1 MGETL
6 EQIVRKQSKL
16 WMVAIY
22 LFLVAG
28 FLYVKPSVAFGQQGR
43 IRPFG
48 TGKKESTVFPVWWWM
63 FAFAV
68 VSYMSVVY
76 ILNYSL

>member
-1 MGETL
+1 MEEIL
-6 EQIVRKQSKL
+6 RKNPKL

-28 FLYVKPSVAFGQQGR
+28 LLYLKPSVAFGEQGR

-48 TGKKESTVFPVWWWM
+48 VGKRECTIFPVWWWM
-63 FAFAV
+63 FMFAV
-68 VSYMSVVY
+68 VSYMGVIWLIKY
-76 ILNYSL
+76 RL

>member
-1 MGETL
+1 MEAT
-6 EQIVRKQSKL
+6 IRKNPRL
-16 WMVAIY
+16 WMIVIY

-28 FLYVKPSVAFGQQGR
+28 FLYLRPTIAFGREGR

-48 TGKKESTVFPVWWWM
+48 VSDKESTVFPVWWWM

-68 VSYMSVVY
+68 VSYLSVVY
-76 ILNYSL
+76 YLDFSL

>member
-1 MGETL
+1 MEEML
-6 EQIVRKQSKL
+6 RKNPKL

-48 TGKKESTVFPVWWWM
+48 TGKKECTVFPVWWWM

>member
-1 MGETL
+1 MIMEAIL
-6 EQIVRKQSKL
+6 RKNPKL

-28 FLYVKPSVAFGQQGR
+28 FLYLKPSVAFGEQGR

-48 TGKKESTVFPVWWWM
+48 VGKRESTIFPVWFWM
-63 FAFAV
+63 FVFAV
-68 VSYMSVVY
+68 ASYLGVVY
-76 ILNYSL
+76 ILGYSL

>member
-1 MGETL
+1 MEAIL
-6 EQIVRKQSKL
+6 RKNPKL

-28 FLYVKPSVAFGQQGR
+28 FLYLKPSVAFGEQGR

-48 TGKKESTVFPVWWWM
+48 VGKRESTVFPVWFWM

-68 VSYMSVVY
+68 VSYLGVVY
-76 ILNYSL
+76 ILDYSL

>member
-1 MGETL
+1 MEAT
-6 EQIVRKQSKL
+6 IRKAPKM

-28 FLYVKPSVAFGQQGR
+28 FLYLKPAVAFGENGR

-48 TGKKESTVFPVWWWM
+48 VGKRESTVFPVWFWM
-63 FAFAV
+63 FVFAV
-68 VSYMSVVY
+68 VSYFSVVY
-76 ILNYSL
+76 ILKFSL